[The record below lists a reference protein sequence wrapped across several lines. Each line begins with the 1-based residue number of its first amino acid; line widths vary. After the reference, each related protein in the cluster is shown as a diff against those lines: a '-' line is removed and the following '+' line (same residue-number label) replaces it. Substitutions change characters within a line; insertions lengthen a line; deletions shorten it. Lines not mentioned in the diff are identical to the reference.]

1 MRDNGS
7 PPPELSKRRTRRR
20 SRPWSLAEQEVLVRE
35 HRKLGNAW
43 ASIKNSLPNR
53 STTEI
58 KVGNSSRLDTVCPSH
73 QSDPLDEQVF
83 FQCFSCALKETSS
96 PHASSLPQNA
106 WYSSLRCK
114 QPGIRSLLRSYVRAV
129 QQFGEDHEARER
141 AYNLAYDSIKH
152 LDNSA
157 LSGAV
162 DFDCWDE
169 PEGDEPGQD
178 RNPHPLQGSG
188 PSSSTDVKAP
198 PAFHSRDPHVN
209 AAVSA
214 ARSSPLH
221 PSRLQRQQSLPGAL
235 AGPHTGSAGS
245 SPRVPPSAPN
255 HCVPGS
261 SGCNT
266 ESLCHPLSRSPDVQ
280 LYGRPNLL
288 KEHAPDGA
296 DHPTSGLTATLM
308 ARLLLAQQGRLAGV
322 CALGPLFV
330 AFGFLCNSLGPPP
343 AHLAVI
349 QLWSLS

>member
-1 MRDNGS
+1 M
-7 PPPELSKRRTRRR
+7 
-20 SRPWSLAEQEVLVRE
+20 LVRE

-43 ASIKNSLPNR
+43 ASIKISLPNR

-58 KVGNSSRLDTVCPSH
+58 KVCNSSRLNAACPSH

-83 FQCFSCALKETSS
+83 LLCLRELNSLYACA
-96 PHASSLPQNA
+96 LPQNA

-129 QQFGEDHEARER
+129 QQFGEDPEARER

-157 LSGAV
+157 LSGAA
-162 DFDCWDE
+162 DFDGWDE
-169 PEGDEPGQD
+169 PEGDEPGQE
-178 RNPHPLQGSG
+178 RNPPHPLPGSG

-198 PAFHSRDPHVN
+198 PALHTRDTHLN

-235 AGPHTGSAGS
+235 AGPHTGSGGS
-245 SPRVPPSAPN
+245 SPRVPPSGPK
-255 HCVPGS
+255 HSVPGS

-266 ESLCHPLSRSPDVQ
+266 APLCHPLSRSPDFQ
-280 LYGRPNLL
+280 GHGRPNLL
-288 KEHAPDGA
+288 EEHAPNGA
-296 DHPTSGLTATLM
+296 ASSDHPASGLTATLM
-308 ARLLLAQQGRLAGV
+308 ARLLVAKQGRLTGAW
-322 CALGPLFV
+322 ALWPLSC
-330 AFGFLCNSLGPPP
+330 GLG
-343 AHLAVI
+343 
-349 QLWSLS
+349 